1 MAKCLRSD
9 YFRLNPAV
17 KAARHGMGCEK
28 FDAMYHKLYLYL
40 SGLHIGQWFT
50 VSKVCRNDPGNHSL
64 VLMMCDIYRH
74 MDYFVNLEYDKVMDR
89 VTILPTLDGRT
100 EGAYSPPDIYGRIVK
115 SPKEWGC
122 CPDDI

>member
-1 MAKCLRSD
+1 
-9 YFRLNPAV
+9 
-17 KAARHGMGCEK
+17 MGCEK